1 MSRFK
6 DNKLMQQ
13 LAFAYK
19 MLTNYDIEV
28 PPKIQTIYDVSEMIQ
43 CFSYFNFSAPEM
55 NQDFTNI
62 LN

>member
-6 DNKLMQQ
+6 DSKLMQQ

-19 MLTNYDIEV
+19 MLTNFDIEN

-43 CFSYFNFSAPEM
+43 CFTYFNYSVPEM
-55 NQDFTNI
+55 YQDFVN
-62 LN
+62 